1 MRSSKVIATEQ
12 LTADTVFCKS
22 FALDKPIAPPATI
35 SPKDNSN
42 TIPGQIN

>member
-12 LTADTVFCKS
+12 LTADIVFCKS
-22 FALDKPIAPPATI
+22 FTLDNPIAPAAKI
-35 SPKDNSN
+35 SPNDNSN